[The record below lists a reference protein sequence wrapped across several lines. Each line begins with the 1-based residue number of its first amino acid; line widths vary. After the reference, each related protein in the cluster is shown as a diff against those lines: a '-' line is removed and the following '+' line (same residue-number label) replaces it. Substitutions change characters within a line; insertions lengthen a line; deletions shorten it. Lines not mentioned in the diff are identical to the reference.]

1 MNLETIVRVYGVG
14 ADEESETIWIKW
26 PAERNPRKEGEMKRG
41 AVVRWL
47 KKVKKKKKRKANA
60 KVPSNMG
67 YCMHCHHWRRTD
79 PCRVCGKRTVPEKQF
94 SPTPLSAKE
103 NRRLID
109 GALRRGSLFV
119 SGGQF
124 ESNRNRH

>member
-1 MNLETIVRVYGVG
+1 
-14 ADEESETIWIKW
+14 
-26 PAERNPRKEGEMKRG
+26 MKRR

-47 KKVKKKKKRKANA
+47 KKVKKKKKKTITT
-60 KVPSNMG
+60 VPWNVG
-67 YCMHCHHWRRTD
+67 YCMHCHHRRRTD

-94 SPTPLSAKE
+94 RVTPLSAEE
-103 NRRLID
+103 NKRLID
-109 GALRRGSLFV
+109 GGLRRGSLFV